1 MTPIKVCCFNSDAKM
16 FGTSAYDSIILW
28 ITNTGEKY
36 KEFLHGDMAVEGFCF
51 AKNNLIISVANNS
64 IYKHSE
70 TVGSEKFESNRNFVF
85 TCCCLSPDKN
95 FLACGTSENS
105 VLVYNV
111 NSNKLINN
119 LKGHKSNILSVMYT
133 QDGKK
138 LLAVSEEGYILYD
151 MSHTRD
157 TSLISF
163 EGNLSVQEY
172 LDDITIASSN
182 YFQCL
187 EVTI

>member
-1 MTPIKVCCFNSDAKM
+1 MTPVKVCSFNSDATL

-28 ITNTGEKY
+28 STSTGEKY
-36 KEFLHGDMAVEGFCF
+36 KEFLHRDMVVEGFCF
-51 AKNNLIISVANNS
+51 AKNNLIISVANNN
-64 IYKHSE
+64 IYKHSKD
-70 TVGSEKFESNRNFVF
+70 GSEKFESNRNFVF

-95 FLACGTSENS
+95 FLVCGTSENS
-105 VLVYNV
+105 VLVYNA

-133 QDGKK
+133 EDGKK

-163 EGNLSVQEY
+163 EGNLSVQDC

-187 EVTI
+187 EVNI